1 MEVIFFANGN
11 TACLGETG
19 QVPILQ
25 KSWMKLYLE
34 FLETQGVNPEDI
46 TFKFPNGGVAKAI
59 RIEGGWNW
67 EFV

>member
-11 TACLGETG
+11 TACLDDKG

-25 KSWMKLYLE
+25 KSWMQLYLE

-46 TFKFPNGGVAKAI
+46 KFKFPNGSVANVI
-59 RIEGGWNW
+59 RVKDGWNW
-67 EFV
+67 EFI